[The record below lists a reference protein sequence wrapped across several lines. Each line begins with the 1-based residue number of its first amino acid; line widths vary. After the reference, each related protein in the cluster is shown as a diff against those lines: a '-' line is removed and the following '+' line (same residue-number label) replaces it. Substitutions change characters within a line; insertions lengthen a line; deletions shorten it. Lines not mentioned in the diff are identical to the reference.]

1 MPLNQFTS
9 PLYIVSKPSLQKML
23 LIAIPHLLVLIMVA
37 SLDVFAMELKLGL
50 IFVIL
55 LSTYYYLRLYYF
67 QTSNKSVIELKQD
80 SAKNWMISTINTM
93 KAQESF
99 SVDLLPTSFISK
111 WLIILNFVDNNRSHY
126 KVIFTPD
133 SLSANEFR
141 HLYTRIKLT
150 NIKKS

>member
-1 MPLNQFTS
+1 MPINPFTA
-9 PLYIVSKPSLQKML
+9 PLSFTINPSLQKLL
-23 LIAIPHLLVLIMVA
+23 LIVMPHLLVFIMVVN
-37 SLDVFAMELKLGL
+37 LNVFSLGL
-50 IFVIL
+50 KVGLVFLIL
-55 LSTYYYLRLYYF
+55 LSAHYYSRLYYF
-67 QTSNKSVIELKQD
+67 HISNKSVIELKQD